1 MKLRTKRIFLILW
14 INKIRRWKNR
24 VDFPTLSYFI
34 LSRLIISSHLFL
46 SHSPPPFTVL
56 GFLSSFLLIHRLR
69 GGDGVCEK
77 YYVEPLPQVCLTDNR
92 PNPHCCSNL
101 RVCSYFSNDLYKNQ
115 FHIITKWYFI
125 VGWNK
130 YPIGSITCAFIWI
143 WKKVTYKGWW

>member
-1 MKLRTKRIFLILW
+1 MEESSRFPHLIL
-14 INKIRRWKNR
+14 
-24 VDFPTLSYFI
+24 FHL
-34 LSRLIISSHLFL
+34 ISSHYLISSL
-46 SHSPPPFTVL
+46 LISLPPPFTVL

-69 GGDGVCEK
+69 GGGDGVCEK

-125 VGWNK
+125 VWWNK

>member
-1 MKLRTKRIFLILW
+1 MEESSRFPHLIL
-14 INKIRRWKNR
+14 
-24 VDFPTLSYFI
+24 FHL
-34 LSRLIISSHLFL
+34 ISSHYLISSL
-46 SHSPPPFTVL
+46 LISLPPPPFTVL

-69 GGDGVCEK
+69 GGGDGVCEK
-77 YYVEPLPQVCLTDNR
+77 YYVEPLPQVCLTENQ

-125 VGWNK
+125 VWWNK